1 MMSVLGKET
10 SSVPRPWHGTLPS
23 TLRNCEGAKRGRG
36 ETEETA
42 TESSRHLSSPRG
54 FRTLKDFDFLALN
67 ETVGGMLCATR

>member
-1 MMSVLGKET
+1 MK
-10 SSVPRPWHGTLPS
+10 
-23 TLRNCEGAKRGRG
+23 RNKLSAKALARNLTQHTQEQRGRQVRRG

-67 ETVGGMLCATR
+67 ETVAGMLCATR